1 MKCLASL
8 KGFKFALAAGR
19 QISTLRENNLSLQ
32 AELKNA
38 QEELARVEQSVEP
51 LRKEAREAEAGRK
64 AALAEVTRLGLS
76 IDAEVLRS
84 LRRREER
91 EGLRRENTLLE
102 AENRFLR
109 ETVADLEAD
118 DNPSFEDGYFTA
130 TYEVVQRLPADFDL
144 QAAFGWSRETILA
157 KANELVAADAG
168 ALTEASQDPDIPGP
182 SVVNQD
188 AANEEGAHDPSVAQG
203 EKMPDV
209 VPSPVVIVVDEES
222 TQVEARIT
230 EVQATGGVED
240 PAETEDPKR
249 DEAAKEQEDA

>member
-1 MKCLASL
+1 M
-8 KGFKFALAAGR
+8 
-19 QISTLRENNLSLQ
+19 RE
-32 AELKNA
+32 AK
-38 QEELARVEQSVEP
+38 
-51 LRKEAREAEAGRK
+51 EAEAGRK

-91 EGLRRENTLLE
+91 EGLRRENTPLE

-130 TYEVVQRLPADFDL
+130 TYEVVQGLPADFDL

-168 ALTEASQDPDIPGP
+168 DPAEASQDPDIPGP
-182 SVVNQD
+182 SGITQD
-188 AANEEGAHDPSVAQG
+188 AADEEGAQDPPVAQG
-203 EKMPDV
+203 EKMQDV
-209 VPSPVVIVVDEES
+209 VPSPMVIVVDEES
-222 TQVEARIT
+222 TQVGA
-230 EVQATGGVED
+230 
-240 PAETEDPKR
+240 
-249 DEAAKEQEDA
+249 